1 MAVTRVKLGHSTLRE
16 KLGALLFLACI
27 LAGSVIGAGVVGP
40 MRYQAQMDALD
51 LSPGSVGS
59 AADHSAP
66 EVSTLAEMQAN
77 ERFILVNEEF
87 GDWQRSTGAM
97 VGDTYY
103 NKITLTDGTIL
114 AARINFDSEQT
125 EYIQDGNTEITLWS
139 DDHVLVTYPIGT
151 LRPWPEG
158 VEQAAAAADWFT
170 YKDGYVDM
178 EGDFGIEPP
187 DKDSIVRDAQ
197 LKGSAIGMAA
207 GILLVLVMMFRG
219 DKKERNASTPKNDL
233 ERWILGTYANWAQF
247 FHQLNYK
254 GKLTEPDTVHSPL
267 YFGGKRK
274 DNDGKKFTI
283 ETLKDSWDIKN
294 LQDLLETVDYMSR
307 GPGLQNCTT
316 QADRAW
322 ELCRSTQLL
331 GMAYIAGWLSRED
344 MVERSCTVCR
354 TIQSTFQGWEE
365 LTQSYLDGCIQWTLQ
380 SGLPM
385 SRADMRRSIHDNLC
399 RRADSP
405 YRLPWD
411 LQLDAGAWAR
421 RAAAAADLER

>member
-40 MRYQAQMDALD
+40 MQYQAQMDALD

-139 DDHVLVTYPIGT
+139 DGHVLVTYPIGT

-207 GILLVLVMMFRG
+207 GVLLVLVMMFRG

-283 ETLKDSWDIKN
+283 ETLKD
-294 LQDLLETVDYMSR
+294 
-307 GPGLQNCTT
+307 
-316 QADRAW
+316 
-322 ELCRSTQLL
+322 
-331 GMAYIAGWLSRED
+331 
-344 MVERSCTVCR
+344 
-354 TIQSTFQGWEE
+354 
-365 LTQSYLDGCIQWTLQ
+365 
-380 SGLPM
+380 
-385 SRADMRRSIHDNLC
+385 
-399 RRADSP
+399 
-405 YRLPWD
+405 
-411 LQLDAGAWAR
+411 
-421 RAAAAADLER
+421 